1 VKSDSRARYEKVVE
15 VVDNLRAA
23 GVDNIGL
30 LTDLDAK
37 AKAKADAAAGIT
49 PTAQ

>member
-1 VKSDSRARYEKVVE
+1 VVE

-37 AKAKADAAAGIT
+37 AKAIAASSA
-49 PTAQ
+49 AK